1 MSSPRPYPLVAD
13 EQLFGF
19 VLELEIQKGL
29 RLAYPVSVVTM
40 VWSRGGSLPDF
51 RLEDAVQAIRGMTRA
66 ADLLSPLPRSA
77 GLRLLLVGAE
87 LEDAEAMLA
96 RLREILPSGARV
108 TFGVA
113 TWPRTARSAK
123 ELLDQAD
130 LAAGWPPTTEPTG

>member
-40 VWSRGGSLPDF
+40 VWSPLPDF
-51 RLEDAVQAIRGMTRA
+51 RLEDALQAIRATTRA

-77 GLRLLLVGAE
+77 GLRLLLAGAE
-87 LEDAEAMLA
+87 LEDAEAMLE

-113 TWPRTARSAK
+113 TWPRTARTAK